1 MRAPVPMVI
10 TVAFHHRHLLTSRL
24 NIKCPRMTMQEVV
37 IFMQYFQPYV
47 SFFTWNCMA
56 VSYLNSQN
64 GKIPGK
70 ANYQAVE
77 EFFGIPMPQV
87 RHIVLHKGIMDI
99 MSTVA

>member
-1 MRAPVPMVI
+1 MPQNDYA
-10 TVAFHHRHLLTSRL
+10 T
-24 NIKCPRMTMQEVV
+24 

-47 SFFTWNCMA
+47 LFFTWNYMA

-64 GKIPGK
+64 GKFLERQT
-70 ANYQAVE
+70 YQAVE

-87 RHIVLHKGIMDI
+87 RHILLHKVTVDI